1 MSQPSHPAVLPVAS
15 STPLQSWL
23 NPRER
28 ADRLA
33 RDGGIRGV
41 LRREVRYRLLPP
53 FYLTEEHLLSYPLED
68 PAPPLPPPEGVRIA
82 RFEDEDWSLLR
93 PLRGPSQRRL
103 FARRR
108 EAGRIPVVAW
118 RGELPVGVTWFT
130 ARVEPALEGV
140 RFALPDGWAYEYGLY
155 VHPRERGHGVGS
167 ALSNAA
173 AHLARCL
180 GFRHYCGIVY
190 GRNAAA
196 IRSARRASALDP
208 AGRGVRVIRLGQLPV
223 LLGLRILL
231 PGRWVRLP
239 ATALPQERRALVA

>member
-1 MSQPSHPAVLPVAS
+1 V
-15 STPLQSWL
+15 
-23 NPRER
+23 
-28 ADRLA
+28 
-33 RDGGIRGV
+33 GGIV
-41 LRREVRYRLLPP
+41 RREIRYRLLPP

-82 RFEDEDWSLLR
+82 RFEEEDWSLLR

-108 EAGRIPVVAW
+108 DAGRIPVVAW
-118 RGELPVGVTWFT
+118 RGDLPIAVTWIT
-130 ARVEPALEGV
+130 GCVEPSLERV
-140 RFALPDGWAYEYGLY
+140 RFALPEGWAYEYGLY
-155 VHPRERGHGVGS
+155 VHPRERGRGVGS
-167 ALSNAA
+167 AVSNAA
-173 AHLARCL
+173 GHLARSL

-208 AGRGVRVIRLGQLPV
+208 SGRGVRVIRLGRLPV
-223 LLGLRILL
+223 LLGIRVLL

-239 ATALPQERRALVA
+239 SSAFASVRRALLA

>member
-93 PLRGPSQRRL
+93 PQRGPSQRRL
-103 FARRR
+103 VARRR
-108 EAGRIPVVAW
+108 EAGRIPVVGG
-118 RGELPVGVTWFT
+118 RGPRPRGVAGWT
-130 ARVEPALEGV
+130 APVEPAREGGG
-140 RFALPDGWAYEYGLY
+140 FARPDGGGEG
-155 VHPRERGHGVGS
+155 
-167 ALSNAA
+167 
-173 AHLARCL
+173 
-180 GFRHYCGIVY
+180 
-190 GRNAAA
+190 
-196 IRSARRASALDP
+196 
-208 AGRGVRVIRLGQLPV
+208 
-223 LLGLRILL
+223 
-231 PGRWVRLP
+231 
-239 ATALPQERRALVA
+239 

>member
-1 MSQPSHPAVLPVAS
+1 VPPVAPAS
-15 STPLQSWL
+15 PFQSWL
-23 NPRER
+23 NPGER

-33 RDGGIRGV
+33 RDGGVRGV
-41 LRREVRYRLLPP
+41 IRREVRYRLLPP
-53 FYLTEEHLLSYPLED
+53 FYLTEEHLLSYPLAD
-68 PAPPLPPPEGVRIA
+68 PAPPLPPPEGVRVA

-108 EAGRIPVVAW
+108 DAGRIPVVAW
-118 RGELPVGVTWFT
+118 RGDVPVGVTWIT
-130 ARVEPALEGV
+130 DRVEPSLEGV
-140 RFALPDGWAYEYGLY
+140 RFALPEGWAYEYGLY
-155 VHPRERGHGVGS
+155 VHPNERGRGVGS
-167 ALSNAA
+167 AISNAA
-173 AHLARCL
+173 AHLARSL

-208 AGRGVRVIRLGQLPV
+208 AGRGVRVTRLGRLPV
-223 LLGLRILL
+223 LLGVRVLL

-239 ATALPQERRALVA
+239 ASLLERDGRALLA